1 MGIGEEDLE
10 IYPDPLDQASQ
21 LSQRVADAGVA
32 EARHRAAPEQVQNA
46 DGTWPVTECVDCD
59 GELGERMQ
67 LGKIRCIH
75 CQELLEKKRNG
86 YVGAV

>member
-1 MGIGEEDLE
+1 MGVGEEDLE

-21 LSQRVADAGVA
+21 LSQRAANAGVA
-32 EARHRAAPEQVQNA
+32 EASYLAAPEQVQNE

-59 GELGERMQ
+59 GELGERMR

-75 CQELLEKKRNG
+75 CQTILEKRRAG
-86 YVGAV
+86 YGLG